1 MQEGTFK
8 THIEEDREYFI
19 FRDAAQPNHLLTKDF
34 PLTESLV
41 SFTELDFDELEAQ
54 FMAVDLVLY
63 RLQPGCGKNVEA
75 EVILEASERLAS
87 LAEKHIVLEAL
98 RLDYTERFAQMQV
111 TDSPDYAALLFNH
124 TSMRFQLS
132 RFIEAQAQTRLILR
146 EVLNA
151 ESGIRAPYRARMAA
165 YKTAGCRFPF
175 SVLTTKMEMTAD
187 DYLTE
192 VLYVRDPLD
201 VIDFYVRECLR
212 RLLLTRCC
220 KHCGRW
226 FFLTG
231 HQGLEYCDRTLDAKG
246 RTCREIG
253 AFAVYAQSKKSD
265 QAFTAYRREYKKRNA
280 WLQAGKITKHDY
292 QHWCGKAKMARNDFA
307 DGKITLETFLE
318 RLKED

>member
-1 MQEGTFK
+1 
-8 THIEEDREYFI
+8 
-19 FRDAAQPNHLLTKDF
+19 
-34 PLTESLV
+34 
-41 SFTELDFDELEAQ
+41 
-54 FMAVDLVLY
+54 
-63 RLQPGCGKNVEA
+63 
-75 EVILEASERLAS
+75 
-87 LAEKHIVLEAL
+87 
-98 RLDYTERFAQMQV
+98 
-111 TDSPDYAALLFNH
+111 
-124 TSMRFQLS
+124 
-132 RFIEAQAQTRLILR
+132 
-146 EVLNA
+146 
-151 ESGIRAPYRARMAA
+151 MAA

-201 VIDFYVRECLR
+201 IIDFYVRECIR

-265 QAFTAYRREYKKRNA
+265 EVFTAYRREYKKRNA
-280 WLQAGKITKHDY
+280 WMQAGKITKQSY
-292 QHWCGKAKMARNDFA
+292 ENWCSKAQAAKKDLA
-307 DGKITLETFLE
+307 DGKITLEVCLE